1 LDKNPEGHIL
11 VQWDQPEFFW
21 ERLLR
26 IGQIPLPPYIERGE
40 SGASDHDATRYQT
53 VYNRQAGSV
62 AAPTAGL
69 HFTERVLKALEAK
82 GVRLRYVTLHV
93 GAGTFLPVKA
103 ESVSEH
109 TMHEE
114 RYELGAETAQALNEA
129 KASGRRV
136 IAVGTTSMRVLETVA
151 ARAEGPI
158 QPGSGRTRIFI
169 HPPHVFR
176 VVDALLTNFHLPKST
191 LLMLVS
197 AFADPGGLRGRDFV
211 MSAYAEAIREKYRF
225 FSYGDA
231 MFLH

>member
-1 LDKNPEGHIL
+1 
-11 VQWDQPEFFW
+11 V
-21 ERLLR
+21 
-26 IGQIPLPPYIERGE
+26 PLPPYIKRVAPERQDE
-40 SGASDHDATRYQT
+40 SDYQT
-53 VYNRQAGSV
+53 IWAAKDGAV
-62 AAPTAGL
+62 AASTAGL
-69 HFTERVLKALEAK
+69 HFTETVLRTLEAK

-103 ESVSEH
+103 EAVSDH

-114 RYELGAETAQALNEA
+114 RYELGVETAQALNEA

-151 ARAEGPI
+151 ALSVGPI

>member
-1 LDKNPEGHIL
+1 M
-11 VQWDQPEFFW
+11 Q
-21 ERLLR
+21 
-26 IGQIPLPPYIERGE
+26 
-40 SGASDHDATRYQT
+40 
-53 VYNRQAGSV
+53 
-62 AAPTAGL
+62 
-69 HFTERVLKALEAK
+69 ALEAK

-103 ESVSEH
+103 EAVSDH

-114 RYELGAETAQALNEA
+114 RYELGIETAQALNEA

-151 ARAEGPI
+151 ARAEGLI

-211 MSAYAEAIREKYRF
+211 MAAYAEAIREKYRF